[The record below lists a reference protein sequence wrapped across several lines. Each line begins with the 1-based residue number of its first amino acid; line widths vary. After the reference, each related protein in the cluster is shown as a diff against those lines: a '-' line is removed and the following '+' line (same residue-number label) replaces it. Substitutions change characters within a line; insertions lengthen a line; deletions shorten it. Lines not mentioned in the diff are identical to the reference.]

1 MSTSISQFVDNLS
14 KFIAKNVEITA
25 VNLSVSLKGLN
36 ITSFLIISKSAEK
49 KKQLKPINELIK
61 KFTNTYKFC
70 NNDITSLSSY

>member
-49 KKQLKPINELIK
+49 KN
-61 KFTNTYKFC
+61 
-70 NNDITSLSSY
+70 S